1 MRDPI
6 KIQERRDARRALES
20 ALLRLSESQGLV
32 GFNAVG
38 YRDEAVCVIE
48 GIAHELAH
56 VLDLGPDFEVAI
68 GVMEDAEAND
78 HEAAVLRVEVAAL
91 AELGVNLSVR
101 RLWATANWRE
111 RGRVPLARMTRPLDR
126 HERACVGYFVTM
138 VRREMEIEE
147 TMP

>member
-20 ALLRLSESQGLV
+20 ALLRLSESRGLV

-38 YRDEAVCVIE
+38 YRDEAIRVIE

-56 VLDLGPDFEVAI
+56 VIDLGPDFEVAI
-68 GVMEDAEAND
+68 RGMGDAEAND
-78 HEAAVLRVEVAAL
+78 HEAATIRIELAAL
-91 AELGVNLSVR
+91 ATLGVRLSAR

-111 RGRVPLARMTRPLDR
+111 CSRLSLARMTRPPNR
-126 HERACVGYFVTM
+126 HERACARRFVAM
-138 VRREMEIEE
+138 VRHEIAG
-147 TMP
+147 TT

>member
-20 ALLRLSESQGLV
+20 ALLRLSESRGLV

-56 VLDLGPDFEVAI
+56 VIDLGPDFEVAI
-68 GVMEDAEAND
+68 RGMGDAEAND
-78 HEAAVLRVEVAAL
+78 HEAAALRIELAAL
-91 AELGVNLSVR
+91 ATLGVRLSVR

-126 HERACVGYFVTM
+126 HERACVGYFVAM
-138 VRREMEIEE
+138 VRRETGIDEA
-147 TMP
+147 TP